1 MKALLVLLPA
11 LLSALPAAAL
21 GATPDDPTKKSPAE
35 LERGIADAHPAN
47 YYVLAQKLFESGKR
61 DEAIFWFYAGQL
73 RYRFHLAAHPDL
85 EPSGDPALFSSLSEV
100 LGRPLNEY
108 AFGDLKGLRGTI
120 QRVLDWDERTANGFT
135 SKTNFASAWKDT
147 RAGLEKLR
155 DDLRANAEEI
165 RKQRKANGLAN
176 RTTD

>member
-1 MKALLVLLPA
+1 MKALLVAILLG
-11 LLSALPAAAL
+11 ALPAAAL
-21 GATPDDPTKKSPAE
+21 GGAPDDPTKKSPAE
-35 LERGIADAHPAN
+35 LERGIADAHPAT

-108 AFGDLKGLRGTI
+108 AFGDLKALRATI

-135 SKTNFASAWKDT
+135 SKTKFASPWKET
-147 RAGLEKLR
+147 RTGLEKLR
-155 DDLRANAEEI
+155 EYLRTNAEEI
-165 RKQRKANGLAN
+165 RRQRKANGLEN